1 MKRRFVAMVVGA
13 MVLAGALWFGG
24 LWPDTMLTHRHD
36 TDEGHPGADATQA
49 QGIDTIAAAAAAAAQ
64 PAAVNSTA
72 AADASR
78 KESSAKQSATATIR
92 PQLSPKAAREAARLH
107 QREQDCRSAY
117 LISRPKS
124 IAAREARDWRW
135 LPAQQAE
142 AERLAFSETMTRIK
156 AGCDPPPI
164 DAQEA
169 SRRSEAARAAL
180 KAASEAGDLYARLS
194 NYQRRADGSYD
205 VDTARALM
213 YEAVLTRDLEA
224 IARLWTAEGTI
235 LLEAYSRTGQQSTSA
250 NDMVLLD
257 ELWPLIACDLG
268 MDCGRGSPALN
279 RQCLNAWSGCTSDS
293 VEAAIRERTP
303 PWQWTLMQQRREQ
316 LVNRIRSGQIA
327 GMFDAVPQRARSGGG

>member
-1 MKRRFVAMVVGA
+1 MKRRIAILVAGA

-36 TDEGHPGADATQA
+36 TDAGDPGAEATQA

-78 KESSAKQSATATIR
+78 KESAAKPSTTATLR
-92 PQLSPKAAREAARLH
+92 PQLSPKAARAAAQLH

-117 LISRPKS
+117 RASTPES

-142 AERLAFSETMTRIK
+142 AERRAFAETMTSIK

-169 SRRSEAARAAL
+169 TRRSDAARAAL
-180 KAASEAGDLYARLS
+180 KAASEAGDLYARLW
-194 NYQRRADGSYD
+194 NIQRAADGSYD
-205 VDTARALM
+205 DDAARALM

-224 IARLWTAEGTI
+224 ISRLWTAETTI
-235 LLEAYSRTGQQSTSA
+235 RSEAYRRTGEESTSLEYLV
-250 NDMVLLD
+250 DPY

-279 RQCLNAWSGCTSDS
+279 RQCLSAWNGCSSDS

-303 PWQWTLMQQRREQ
+303 PGQWTLIQQRREQ
-316 LVNRIRSGQIA
+316 LVNRIRSGSIA
-327 GMFDAVPQRARSGGG
+327 GLFDPPPETNPPGGG